1 MKLSFGNASG
11 YFGKLAYGGLHEG
24 WGGLHFLPWLL
35 LLLGFCAPL
44 PCGLHQ
50 AARGPKV
57 GRSRWPPLEKPGPVS
72 ELGGDFPNECV
83 HTDLAALP
91 GTSHYGRWRKPYR
104 MDLDTAVFEKRV
116 F

>member
-1 MKLSFGNASG
+1 MGACTKGR
-11 YFGKLAYGGLHEG
+11 
-24 WGGLHFLPWLL
+24 GGLHFLPWLL

-104 MDLDTAVFEKRV
+104 MDLDTAVFEKWV